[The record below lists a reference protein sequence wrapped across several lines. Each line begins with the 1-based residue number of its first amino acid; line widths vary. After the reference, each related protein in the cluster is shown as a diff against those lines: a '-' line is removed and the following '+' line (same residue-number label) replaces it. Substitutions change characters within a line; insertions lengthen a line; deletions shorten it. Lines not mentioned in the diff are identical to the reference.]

1 MFNPVKWVKKKLA
14 ERKYKKRMEAKL
26 KKLQEQDPYIYD

>member
-1 MFNPVKWVKKKLA
+1 MINWIKDKIA
-14 ERKYKKRMEAKL
+14 EWKYKRKLKAKL